1 MVDIFQWEA
10 TTLASG
16 TAEQHRQK
24 RALTR
29 GLNLVLITHPGVS
42 SCWQEFDI
50 LHKSAFYPSLK
61 LESATFACR

>member
-1 MVDIFQWEA
+1 MVDTFQWEA

-29 GLNLVLITHPGVS
+29 GLNLALITHPGVS
-42 SCWQEFDI
+42 SCWQKFHI
-50 LHKSAFYPSLK
+50 LHKSAGCGWIKTEF
-61 LESATFACR
+61 FI